1 MDLQSIAQIITGL
14 QLMFL
19 WVGESIIEAGELGGM
34 VPLGLANFAVRRAL
48 IRPLNTDS
56 PRVYIRH
63 YR

>member
-1 MDLQSIAQIITGL
+1 
-14 QLMFL
+14 MFL